1 MLYGTLIE
9 VYVVFVEWGWFF
21 IGVVKFFGYCF
32 LNVFV
37 MITLCVC
44 GDIFGV

>member
-1 MLYGTLIE
+1 MVDLRDFHWCYEIL
-9 VYVVFVEWGWFF
+9 WLM
-21 IGVVKFFGYCF
+21 F

-44 GDIFGV
+44 GDIFGVWFFVYG